1 MFFCRDVT
9 CIVYVWIDA
18 KSRDVPNEA
27 SEAVIHLQQTALILR
42 SF

>member
-1 MFFCRDVT
+1 MFFTEHVT

-27 SEAVIHLQQTALILR
+27 SEASKDFYNKTALML
-42 SF
+42 